1 MKQFAFPH
9 TKVKLHLSW
18 IWDQHRAPEL
28 MWSTEIQLF
37 HNNVDLGAYN
47 LLKKM
52 SLTINESQ
60 INYYFQCMNLF

>member
-47 LLKKM
+47 LLKR
-52 SLTINESQ
+52 
-60 INYYFQCMNLF
+60 CH